1 MTNTI
6 VEEIKILQCERL
18 FTHCKRISYIN
29 SDEYCEKWKTNWFL

>member
-29 SDEYCEKWKTNWFL
+29 SDEYCEKMEN